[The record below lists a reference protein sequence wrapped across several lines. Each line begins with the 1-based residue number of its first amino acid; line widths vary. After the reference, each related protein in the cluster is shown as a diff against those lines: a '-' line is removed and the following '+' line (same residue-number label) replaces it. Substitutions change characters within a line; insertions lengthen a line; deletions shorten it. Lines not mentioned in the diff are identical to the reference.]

1 MGCRVRISN
10 DTAIIELLEKDIKH
24 FVQEET
30 RQLIMKKL
38 NDFNMKNVFL
48 DMKGRKGIQL

>member
-10 DTAIIELLEKDIKH
+10 DTAIIELLEEDIKR

-30 RQLIMKKL
+30 RQLIMKKF
-38 NDFNMKNVFL
+38 NDFKVKKVFL
-48 DMKGRKGIQL
+48 NMKGRKGIQP